1 VNLPTEL
8 KRKFEM
14 ILSREQ
20 TMAKSVALQAIKPKP
35 FSVWEVMIPLIFIL
49 SYMRARENR
58 ELFAQN
64 LLFTKKMAL
73 EAAFDMVKKE
83 QSREAVMN
91 RINSKT
97 ESLLSSVPDG
107 VYSDAI
113 RQEQL
118 KEIDLLI
125 DHYCRLMKAAGKDY
139 PALVMK
145 AYQTKAAYIALQEK
159 LKAAE
164 KKVTE
169 AARQTLGTQTDSDM
183 VARIEAAAAR
193 LRREEVE
200 TIFSSTSRQ

>member
-1 VNLPTEL
+1 
-8 KRKFEM
+8 
-14 ILSREQ
+14 
-20 TMAKSVALQAIKPKP
+20 MAKSVAIQAIKPKP
-35 FSVWEVMIPLIFIL
+35 FSVWEVMIPVIFIL
-49 SYMRARENR
+49 SYMRTRENR
-58 ELFAQN
+58 EIFAQN

-83 QSREAVMN
+83 QSREVVMN

-97 ESLLSSVPDG
+97 EGLLSSVPDG

-125 DHYCRLMKAAGKDY
+125 DHYCRLLKAAGKDY
-139 PALVMK
+139 AALVME
-145 AYQTKAAYIALQEK
+145 AYQTKAAYIDLQEK

-183 VARIEAAAAR
+183 VARIETATDR

-200 TIFSSTSRQ
+200 TIFSSTSRH

>member
-1 VNLPTEL
+1 MATEL
-8 KRKFEM
+8 KRKFDL

-20 TMAKSVALQAIKPKP
+20 AMAKSIALQAIKQRP
-35 FSVWEVMIPLIFIL
+35 FSVWEVLIPVIFIL
-49 SYMRARENR
+49 SFMRARENR
-58 ELFAQN
+58 EIFAQN

-73 EAAFDMVKKE
+73 EAAFDMIKKE
-83 QSREAVMN
+83 QSREVAMN

-139 PALVMK
+139 AALVME

-164 KKVTE
+164 KNVTA
-169 AARQTLGTQTDSDM
+169 AARQTLGTQIDSDM
-183 VARIEAAAAR
+183 VARIEAATER
-193 LRREEVE
+193 LRRKEVE

>member
-1 VNLPTEL
+1 
-8 KRKFEM
+8 
-14 ILSREQ
+14 
-20 TMAKSVALQAIKPKP
+20 MAKSVAIQAIKPKP
-35 FSVWEVMIPLIFIL
+35 FSVWEVMIPVIFIL

-58 ELFAQN
+58 EIFAQN

-83 QSREAVMN
+83 QSREVVMN

-125 DHYCRLMKAAGKDY
+125 DHYCRLLKAAGKDY
-139 PALVMK
+139 AALVME
-145 AYQTKAAYIALQEK
+145 AYQTKAAYIDLQEK

-183 VARIEAAAAR
+183 VARIEAATDR

>member
-1 VNLPTEL
+1 MATEL
-8 KRKFEM
+8 KKKFEM

-20 TMAKSVALQAIKPKP
+20 TMAKSVALKAIKPKP
-35 FSVWEVMIPLIFIL
+35 FSVWEVMIPVIFIL

-58 ELFAQN
+58 EIFAQN

-73 EAAFDMVKKE
+73 EAAFDMLKKE
-83 QSREAVMN
+83 QSREVVMN
-91 RINSKT
+91 RIISKT
-97 ESLLSSVPDG
+97 ESLLSSVPEG
-107 VYSDAI
+107 VYSEAI

-125 DHYCRLMKAAGKDY
+125 DHYCRLLKTAGKDY
-139 PALVMK
+139 AALVME
-145 AYQTKAAYIALQEK
+145 AYPTKAAYIALQEQ

-164 KKVTE
+164 KKVTA

-183 VARIEAAAAR
+183 VARIEAAIDR

>member
-1 VNLPTEL
+1 
-8 KRKFEM
+8 M

-20 TMAKSVALQAIKPKP
+20 TMAKSIALKAIKPKP
-35 FSVWEVMIPLIFIL
+35 FSVWEVMIPVIFIL

-58 ELFAQN
+58 EIFAQN

-73 EAAFDMVKKE
+73 KAAFDMLKKK
-83 QSREAVMN
+83 QSRETVMN
-91 RINSKT
+91 SINSKT

-125 DHYCRLMKAAGKDY
+125 DHYCRLLKAAGKNY
-139 PALVMK
+139 AALVK
-145 AYQTKAAYIALQEK
+145 EAYQTKAAYITLQEQ

-164 KKVTE
+164 KRVTA
-169 AARQTLGTQTDSDM
+169 AARQTLGAQTDSDM
-183 VARIEAAAAR
+183 VARIEAAADK

-200 TIFSSTSRQ
+200 TIFSCTSWQ